1 MTPVFRFLLIAAI
14 SAGAS
19 AGLSAENELSLDG
32 DIPPPSVQLPANPLV
47 FPEDFDWEIGLWKQN
62 RAGHTR
68 PVAKLKET
76 HSGRVAANR
85 LFVANYLGAM
95 EPKQSTR
102 ILQALRELQVT
113 DGSARHGCMK
123 TYYEEDRPVDTNAS
137 FFIGLQLIA
146 LERTA
151 SRRLEP
157 EAQSLLKDTLADL
170 AVWFRHE
177 AKQRSY
183 YYPNKYMGDLVCAW
197 LLQEDVSPSDADARQ
212 LLDIMKEA
220 AHYWA
225 DDNWGWGEHMSDN
238 YGPLLVEQL
247 STLLLF
253 QRHLPDD
260 VYSMYKQLFD
270 ELNTIAYMYQNGP
283 RVPVIRSY
291 AGTKK
296 PNLPQYHTNIM
307 PVSAQS
313 GENVAKLT
321 RGNVRIAQGDLFY
334 RLGWRDLVDIQSK
347 RQETFEIPCY
357 DGAVAHSWVTA
368 DARLGTMSRYP
379 IMPNTDQMGWG
390 LSWQTM
396 PLAFATSGD
405 GWGFAR
411 WTSREGDKVRS
422 HPAGSHRGGYLDTV
436 LSSAVN
442 YPIVGE
448 TYALQQGPDA
458 LVARIMPAVA
468 SAWNELSDEIVFTG
482 SDFSI
487 LKEDAS
493 GDAPRLIV
501 KAGDDV
507 LSVMYLALSH
517 SAQPKVYKEGKQF
530 SWRVSWD
537 QDDLKARPYV
547 AGVWI
552 FSWGRELDSV
562 SPAKEIKVRG
572 IPNGIAWQI
581 NWSLPTGDAPV
592 LFEHAR
598 ETSLKLPGG
607 NKNINQRK

>member
-1 MTPVFRFLLIAAI
+1 MSFAFNFDKVFKTFLLCTLTVG
-14 SAGAS
+14 GAQL
-19 AGLSAENELSLDG
+19 GAETSLALNG
-32 DIPPPSVQLPANPLV
+32 DIPPPQVKLPANPLV
-47 FPEDFDWEIGLWKQN
+47 FPEEFNWEIGLWKQT

-68 PVAKLKET
+68 PVANLKET

-102 ILQALRELQVT
+102 ILKALRELQVT
-113 DGSARHGCMK
+113 DGSARHGCMQ

-151 SRRLEP
+151 SQRLEP
-157 EAQSLLKDTLADL
+157 EAQVLLKDILADL

-197 LLQEDVSPSDADARQ
+197 LLQEDVSATDADARQ
-212 LLDIMKEA
+212 LLDIMEEA
-220 AHYWA
+220 ARYWA
-225 DDNWGWGEHMSDN
+225 DENWGWGEHMSDN

-253 QRHLPDD
+253 QRHLPDE
-260 VYSMYKQLFD
+260 VYAMYKQLFD
-270 ELNTIAYMYQNGP
+270 ELNTIAYMYRDGP

-291 AGTKK
+291 FGTRK
-296 PNLPQYHTNIM
+296 PDLPQYHTNIM

-313 GENVAKLT
+313 RENVEKLA
-321 RGNVRIAQGDLFY
+321 RGDVRIAQGDLFY
-334 RLGWRDLVDIQSK
+334 RLGWRELVNVQSK
-347 RQETFEIPCY
+347 RRDYFEIPCY
-357 DGAVAHSWVTA
+357 DGAVAHSWVTD

-379 IMPNTDQMGWG
+379 IMANTDQMGWG

-448 TYALQQGPDA
+448 TYGLQQGPDA
-458 LVARIMPAVA
+458 LVARMMPAVA
-468 SAWNELSDEIVFTG
+468 TAWNELSDEIVFTG
-482 SDFSI
+482 SDFSVI
-487 LKEDAS
+487 EENLD
-493 GDAPRLIV
+493 GDVPRLIV
-501 KAGDDV
+501 KAGEDILTV
-507 LSVMYLALSH
+507 QYLALSH
-517 SAQPKVYKEGKQF
+517 RAQPQVYQEGKQF

-537 QDDLKARPYV
+537 QEDLKARPYV
-547 AGVWI
+547 AGAWI
-552 FSWGRELDSV
+552 LSWGREVAPVPS
-562 SPAKEIKVRG
+562 AKQIKVRG
-572 IPNGIAWQI
+572 IPSGVAWQMD
-581 NWSLPTGDAPV
+581 WPLPDGRKAV
-592 LFEHAR
+592 EFSHAK
-598 ETSLKLPGG
+598 ETTLKLVPA
-607 NKNINQRK
+607 Q

>member
-1 MTPVFRFLLIAAI
+1 MSLR
-14 SAGAS
+14 AGS
-19 AGLSAENELSLDG
+19 TISLDG
-32 DIPPPSVQLPANPLV
+32 DIPPPNVQLPSNPLV
-47 FPEDFDWEIGLWKQN
+47 FPEEFDWDIGLWKQN

-68 PVAKLKET
+68 PVANLKET

-85 LFVANYLGAM
+85 LFVANYLDAM
-95 EPKQSTR
+95 DPEQSTR
-102 ILQALRELQVT
+102 ILQALRDLQVT
-113 DGSARHGCMK
+113 DGSARHGCMR

-151 SRRLEP
+151 SGRLEP
-157 EAQSLLKDTLADL
+157 EAQLLLKEILADL
-170 AVWFRHE
+170 AVWFRRE

-197 LLQEDVSPSDADARQ
+197 LLQEDVSPTDENAQQ
-212 LLDIMKEA
+212 LLEIMQEA
-220 AHYWA
+220 ADYWS
-225 DDNWGWGEHMSDN
+225 DENWGWGEHMSDN

-253 QRHLPDD
+253 QRHLPED
-260 VYSMYKQLFD
+260 VYSSYKQLFD
-270 ELNTIAYMYQNGP
+270 ELNTIAYLYQGGP

-291 AGTKK
+291 FGTRK
-296 PNLPQYHTNIM
+296 PDLPPFHTNVK
-307 PVSAQS
+307 PVASQS
-313 GENVAKLT
+313 RENVEKLA

-334 RLGWRDLVDIQSK
+334 RLGWYDLVEIQSE
-347 RQETFEIPCY
+347 RQEFFEIPCY
-357 DGAVAHSWVTA
+357 DGSVAYSWVTPE
-368 DARLGTMSRYP
+368 ARMGVMSNYP

-396 PLAFATSGD
+396 PLAFSTSGD

-448 TYALQQGPDA
+448 TYALQEGPDA
-458 LVARIMPAVA
+458 IVARIMPTIAT
-468 SAWNELSDEIVFTG
+468 SWSELSDEIVFTG

-487 LKEDAS
+487 LEEDSS
-493 GDAPRLIV
+493 GSVPRLV
-501 KAGDDV
+501 VEAGDDV
-507 LSVMYLALSH
+507 VTLMYLALSH
-517 SAQPKVYKEGKQF
+517 SEKPEVYHEGKQF

-537 QDDLKARPYV
+537 QEDLEKRPYV
-547 AGVWI
+547 AGIWI
-552 FSWGRELDSV
+552 LSWGREVAPV
-562 SPAKEIKVRG
+562 SPAKEKKVYG
-572 IPNGIAWQI
+572 IPNGMSWQVD
-581 NWSLPTGDAPV
+581 WPLPEGNTAV
-592 LFEHAR
+592 EFRHAG
-598 ETSLKLPGG
+598 ETSL
-607 NKNINQRK
+607 NRIETQ